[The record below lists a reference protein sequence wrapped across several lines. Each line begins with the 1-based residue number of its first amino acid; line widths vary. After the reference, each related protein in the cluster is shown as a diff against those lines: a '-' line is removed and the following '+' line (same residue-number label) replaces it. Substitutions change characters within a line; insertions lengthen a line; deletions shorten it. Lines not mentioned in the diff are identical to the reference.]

1 MNPNNAPDTR
11 PNKAPEAGSGTSGGP
26 ADHPAET
33 GLSIVIPMY
42 NEEANISRLFSR
54 LFPVLEGLA
63 ETWEV
68 ICIND
73 GSRDRTLELL
83 LREAERRKG
92 LVVVNLARNFGQHA
106 AVMAGFSQARG
117 KWIIT
122 MDADL
127 QNPPEEI
134 PNIVEQFRKGH
145 DLVGSIRRSRHDSL
159 FRKTASRITNR
170 LITKISGISLRDF
183 GCMLRGYS
191 REVVRGIL
199 ENPEYRTFIPALA
212 TFFAGNPVEIEVE
225 HEERAAGQSKYS
237 LLKLLSLQ
245 LDLMTG
251 FSMWPLRILF
261 FVGSVIAVM
270 GLASAL
276 TILGMRLYYGPE
288 WAVQGVF
295 TLFAGLFFLVG
306 CQFFALGLLG
316 EYIGRIFQA
325 VRKRPPFILDWVKRS
340 S

>member
-1 MNPNNAPDTR
+1 MPP
-11 PNKAPEAGSGTSGGP
+11 GP
-26 ADHPAET
+26 K
-33 GLSIVIPMY
+33 LSIVIPMY

-54 LFPVLEGLA
+54 LLPVLNSLD

-68 ICIND
+68 VCIND
-73 GSRDRTLELL
+73 GSSDRTLEKLL
-83 LREAERRKG
+83 SEKERHKG
-92 LVVVNLARNFGQHA
+92 LVIVNLARNFGQHA
-106 AVMAGFSQARG
+106 AVMAGFAQARG
-117 KWIIT
+117 QWIIT

-134 PNIVEQFRKGH
+134 PKIVQEFKQGH
-145 DLVGSIRRSRHDSL
+145 DLVGSIRKARQDSL
-159 FRKTASRITNR
+159 FRKAASRITNR
-170 LITKISGISLRDF
+170 LITRISGISLKDF

-191 REVVRGIL
+191 REVVKGIL
-199 ENPEYRTFIPALA
+199 ANPEYRTFIPALA
-212 TFFAGNPVEIEVE
+212 TFFAKNPVEIEVE

-237 LLKLLSLQ
+237 LIKLFSLQ

-261 FVGSVIAVM
+261 FVGSIVALL
-270 GLASAL
+270 GLALAL
-276 TILGMRLYYGPE
+276 TILVLRLYYGPE

-325 VRKRPPFILDWVKRS
+325 VRKRPPFILDWVERS
-340 S
+340 